1 MDNYLIIIE
10 KNRHNYSAYSPD
22 VPGCVATGKTEK
34 EVKKNMDDALA
45 FHIEGLKQEGYKLPT
60 AKTNFYYK
68 DNDNFN
74 GVINVRCSKSLQKK
88 LYMLSKKENVSISH
102 LVNDALVKMYA

>member
-10 KNRHNYSAYSPD
+10 KNKNNFSAYSPD

-34 EVKKNMDDALA
+34 EVKKNMDEALA
-45 FHIEGLKQEGYKLPT
+45 FHIEGLKEEGYKVPT
-60 AKTNFYYK
+60 PKTNFYFV
-68 DNDNFN
+68 DNEIFN
-74 GVINVRCSKSLQKK
+74 GVINVRCTKSLQKK

-102 LVNDALVKMYA
+102 LVNDALVKAYV